1 VLEQPAEPLGVLD
14 VGLAARHIL
23 DVLGVDEPELEV
35 VLEQVVDRLP
45 VDAGGLHRDVGDA
58 EALEPVAQRQQLAG
72 DRGELGPQLR
82 APALPIGHVHA
93 GGHPLLVDV
102 ERAAALDGAS
112 LATALDGACG
122 IKSAVVAR

>member
-1 VLEQPAEPLGVLD
+1 
-14 VGLAARHIL
+14 
-23 DVLGVDEPELEV
+23 
-35 VLEQVVDRLP
+35 
-45 VDAGGLHRDVGDA
+45 
-58 EALEPVAQRQQLAG
+58 
-72 DRGELGPQLR
+72 
-82 APALPIGHVHA
+82 VHA